1 MEEWQSQTQ
10 DERQPSMRA
19 RFALM
24 LAEGL
29 EQVEEKYI
37 MGGISAED
45 YQAELRD
52 IDQKL
57 GVIGFALLNKPWTK
71 PANRV

>member
-1 MEEWQSQTQ
+1 MDEWQGQTQ
-10 DERQPSMRA
+10 DNREPSMRA

-37 MGGISAED
+37 LGSISAED

-52 IDQKL
+52 IDMKL
-57 GVIGFALLNKPWTK
+57 AVIGFALLNRPKTPG
-71 PANRV
+71 NRV